1 MKPSAP
7 TPPVAKRIETTVT
20 HHGHDRADEYAW
32 LKDPNW
38 QAVMKDPAVLDA
50 DIRAYLEAE
59 NAFTE
64 TMLSDVAVLKDALF
78 DELKGRIKQ
87 DDSSVPAPDG
97 PFAYYRRYETGGQHP
112 VFCRRRRDAEDT
124 EEILFHGDQGAVG
137 HAFFRVGACRHSP
150 DHRTIAYTTDLTG
163 SEYFTLRFRDAA
175 SGEDLQDRID
185 NLQPGVEWAN
195 DGRTVFYT
203 VLDENHR
210 PSKVCRHV
218 LGDDPAN
225 DTTVYEEPDPGF
237 FIGLDK
243 TESGRFVLIES
254 HDHTTSEVQLIDAD
268 NPASAPRVVA
278 PRDKDVEYAVSH
290 HGERLLIVTN
300 ADGAEDFKVVEAP
313 LDRPGRENWRD
324 LVAYEP
330 GRLIRYLVA
339 FEGHLARLERIAG
352 LPRIV
357 ITDLASGADHEIAF
371 DEEAYDLGVHPGYE
385 FATTTLRFT
394 YSSMT
399 TPERVFDYDMT
410 TRDRVLRK
418 EQEVPS
424 GHDPAA
430 YVTRR
435 LLAPAADGAEVP
447 ISLVHRKDTPI
458 DGTAPL
464 LLYGYGSYGH
474 AIPASFSANRFSLI
488 DRGVVYAIAH
498 IRGGMEK
505 GYRWYTDGKKFAKK
519 NTFADFIAAGEH
531 LVAER
536 YTAAGRIA
544 GHGGSAGGM
553 LMGAVANLRPDLF
566 RAIVAEVPFVDV
578 LNTMCDVDLPLTPPE
593 WPEWGNPVEDKQ
605 AYDYILSYSPYDNVG
620 AQDYPHIMV
629 TAGLTD
635 PRVTYWEPAKW
646 VARLRTRKTDDNP
659 LLLRTNMEA
668 GHAGAA
674 GRFDRLEEVA
684 LVYAFVLK
692 AFGLAAQG

>member
-1 MKPSAP
+1 MTSSAP

-20 HHGHDRADEYAW
+20 HHGHGRADEYAW

-64 TMLSDVAVLKDALF
+64 SMLSDVAALKEALF

-225 DTTVYEEPDPGF
+225 DATVYEEPDPGF

-268 NPASAPRVVA
+268 DPASAPRVVA
-278 PRDKDVEYAVSH
+278 PRDKDVEYAVAH

-324 LVAYEP
+324 LVAHEP

-339 FEGHLARLERIAG
+339 FEGHLARLERIGG

-357 ITDLASGADHEIAF
+357 ITDVASGEDHEIAF

-385 FATTTLRFT
+385 FATATLRFT

-410 TRDRVLRK
+410 TRERVLRK

-553 LMGAVANLRPDLF
+553 LMGAVANMRPDLF

-646 VARLRTRKTDDNP
+646 VARLRTLKTDDNP

-692 AFGLAAQG
+692 AFGVATGS